1 MSQTPR
7 LSKVEN
13 GEDKKDNIGSLHVVS
28 FTNILWAYFPPISFF
43 QQSMRPSCNYKKAV
57 RKKFVKLTP
66 VANFTNN
73 ILAHLRQ
80 YSGAKKIQA

>member
-1 MSQTPR
+1 
-7 LSKVEN
+7 
-13 GEDKKDNIGSLHVVS
+13 
-28 FTNILWAYFPPISFF
+28 
-43 QQSMRPSCNYKKAV
+43 MRPSCNYKKAV